1 MKAIYTR
8 RSIRHYRP
16 DPVSEDLVTE
26 VIRAGMNAPSA
37 GNEQPWQFLV
47 IYDRSKIDAITSV
60 HPNAKMLHEAP
71 VAILVCADRHRFQY
85 SEYWIQDCA
94 AATENMLIMA
104 ADLGLGSVW
113 LGVYSNQPRVEGIT
127 RIFSLPENIVPFAV
141 IPLGWPAETK
151 EPNNRFDRS
160 RIHYDTWN
168 D

>member
-16 DPVSEDLVTE
+16 DPVPDEMVTE

-37 GNEQPWQFLV
+37 GNEQPWEFLV
-47 IYDRSKIDAITSV
+47 IYDRSKIDLITTV

-71 VAILVCADRHRFQY
+71 VAILVCANRHHFKY
-85 SEYWIQDCA
+85 AEYWIQDCA

-113 LGVYSNQPRVEGIT
+113 LGVYSNPPRVDGIT
-127 RIFSLPENIVPFAV
+127 RLFSLPENIVPFAI

-151 EPNNRFDRS
+151 EPNNRFERS
-160 RIHYDTWN
+160 RIHYDDWS